1 MYDYLLLV
9 SASWLG
15 YRGAPLLAVGVIVM
29 LLAIPRFVRDQ
40 QDGSLSIATA
50 LTGISSLLF
59 ATTAF
64 FVGRVIALL
73 LV

>member
-15 YRGAPLLAVGVIVM
+15 YRGAPLWAVALVVM
-29 LLAIPRFVRDQ
+29 LLAIPHFVRDQ

-50 LTGISSLLF
+50 LSGISSLVF

-64 FVGRVIALL
+64 FVGRVIALV